1 MSSPLSWDNWEAG
14 QAPGS
19 EDIVLL
25 ATPLSVTVRGE
36 RLIVN
41 HMWFQWRLEKAR
53 TIQSLHAARA
63 GGSEGWRGSGR

>member
-19 EDIVLL
+19 DIVLL

-41 HMWFQWRLEKAR
+41 HMRFQWRLEKAR
-53 TIQSLHAARA
+53 AIQSLHAARA
-63 GGSEGWRGSGR
+63 GGSDGWRGFGR

>member
-53 TIQSLHAARA
+53 TIQSLHAAGA

>member
-19 EDIVLL
+19 KDIVLL
-25 ATPLSVTVRGE
+25 ATPFSVTVRGK

-53 TIQSLHAARA
+53 SIQSLHEARA